1 MKNVVIIGGGFGG
14 VYTALNLSKLFK
26 KIDIKI
32 YLIDKKNYFIFVP
45 LIHEIAVGKISID
58 NAIVPYIDILNK
70 NIEFLEGE
78 VDLID
83 LDKKIIN
90 VKSFYGNIKLNYHYL
105 VIATGSKTNFF
116 NIKGAQSNSYELKS
130 LQDALRLKNKLLD
143 LLEICR
149 LTEKE
154 ININIIGGGATEVEL
169 SAEIADL
176 VYYYKNIYKNL
187 NVDKIKINL
196 IDKNNDVLIQFDPRI
211 REKARNKLIEKKINL
226 FLNKE
231 VEEIGESYIKF
242 KDGYKINSDINI
254 WVAGVAPNLPNIVG
268 DIKLD
273 KTGKI
278 IVNEYLQVKDYKEV
292 FALGDCAYFLQNN
305 KPLPNLAQ
313 VAFKQSKTVAL
324 NIYNLENKKELKKFI
339 YKHTGDL
346 ISLGDWYAIGK
357 IYGTIVSGKFFWWL
371 WRTVYLFKIPTLKKK
386 IKLAIDW
393 TFNLFYNRDISK
405 I

>member
-14 VYTALNLSKLFK
+14 VYTALNLNKLFK

-154 ININIIGGGATEVEL
+154 ININIIGGGATCL
-169 SAEIADL
+169 LYTSPS
-176 VYYYKNIYKNL
+176 
-187 NVDKIKINL
+187 
-196 IDKNNDVLIQFDPRI
+196 PR
-211 REKARNKLIEKKINL
+211 
-226 FLNKE
+226 
-231 VEEIGESYIKF
+231 
-242 KDGYKINSDINI
+242 D
-254 WVAGVAPNLPNIVG
+254 
-268 DIKLD
+268 
-273 KTGKI
+273 
-278 IVNEYLQVKDYKEV
+278 
-292 FALGDCAYFLQNN
+292 
-305 KPLPNLAQ
+305 
-313 VAFKQSKTVAL
+313 
-324 NIYNLENKKELKKFI
+324 
-339 YKHTGDL
+339 
-346 ISLGDWYAIGK
+346 
-357 IYGTIVSGKFFWWL
+357 
-371 WRTVYLFKIPTLKKK
+371 
-386 IKLAIDW
+386 
-393 TFNLFYNRDISK
+393 
-405 I
+405 